1 MTKVFLGRFQPL
13 HLGHK
18 NVIENQDDLVVA
30 VGSSGKS
37 GEEENPLSFEQRKRL
52 IKDCFP
58 DVEVVGVEDTEDD
71 VEWLRNLLEKTGADT
86 ILSRNSNVRA
96 IVENSDRD
104 VKVVKQELYDEE
116 IYSGTEVRRRIR
128 SGEEWR
134 YLTPPC
140 CKESLEEFLEDI
152 KDSGIQ
158 HEFEPG
164 WKRENASYDTAE
176 K

>member
-18 NVIENQDDLVVA
+18 KVIEKQDDLVVA

-37 GEEENPLSFEQRKRL
+37 GEEENPLSFEQRKKL

-58 DVEVVGVEDTEDD
+58 ETKVVGIEDTEDD
-71 VEWLRNLLEKTGADT
+71 SDWLKNLLEKTEADT
-86 ILSRNSNVRA
+86 ILSRNSKVRE
-96 IVENSDRD
+96 IVESSDHD
-104 VKVVKQELYDEE
+104 IEVEKQELYDEE

-134 YLTPPC
+134 YLTPQC
-140 CKESLEEFLEDI
+140 CKESLEDFIEDI
-152 KDSGIQ
+152 KKSGIQ

-164 WKRENASYDTAE
+164 WKRENASYGTAE